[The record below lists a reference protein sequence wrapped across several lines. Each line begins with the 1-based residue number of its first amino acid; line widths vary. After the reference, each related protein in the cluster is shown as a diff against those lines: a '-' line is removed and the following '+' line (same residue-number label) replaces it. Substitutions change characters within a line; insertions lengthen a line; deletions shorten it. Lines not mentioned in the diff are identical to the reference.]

1 MPKGRKELSPP
12 DENRAKAE
20 RLMLDIDKFRF
31 AGAIQK
37 GFSENGFEASLK
49 KSGKIEDDF
58 GDSFSEDTPVNGQ
71 KKRKSAKEYAMALV
85 SAKAYTEYALR
96 QKLKMR
102 DYGLDETD
110 DAVEYVKSFGYIND
124 QRLAER
130 AATRLAERL
139 YGKRKIFA
147 YLSSKGISSDVIG
160 ALDLDE
166 IDFKENARLLAQK
179 NAARGRSRDA
189 VIRSLSAAGFSS
201 SEISYALKT
210 LYKGEDF

>member
-20 RLMLDIDKFRF
+20 RLMLDIDKSRF

-37 GFSENGFEASLK
+37 GFSEISENVDDYGEPFSDEGPVKALK
-49 KSGKIEDDF
+49 
-58 GDSFSEDTPVNGQ
+58 N
-71 KKRKSAKEYAMALV
+71 RKSAKEYAMALV
-85 SAKAYTEYALR
+85 SAKAYTERALR

-160 ALDLDE
+160 ALELDE

-210 LYKGEDF
+210 LDKGEDF